1 MIRQLIHNLL
11 PVWLIVT
18 MIIRRHSIT
27 ETKEWVGLTIISL
40 IDNSVV
46 FCLFFFLLKIYKC
59 HSIESNPVLHCFFLC
74 FHSIDFSNQTPPV
87 FIVLYRSVLILS
99 HLAYLFFVT
108 ACNCKGLAWILKLP
122 WNREFHNTSL
132 YGTPKKYL
140 GFIANMECR
149 FCHFLLLLNREFPNP
164 HPEGNELGAYTCIL
178 SIYGII
184 KLHFCPFLIWRITY
198 RLTSSIQTIWCPT
211 HFGYGLA
218 FPHRSSAI
226 L

>member
-108 ACNCKGLAWILKLP
+108 ACNCKGRAWILKLP
-122 WNREFHNTSL
+122 WNREFHNNSL

-149 FCHFLLLLNREFPNP
+149 FCHFVFVKSGVPKFSSGGQRLRGLYTHSFHIWDYKTSFLSVPYLKDYISPDLLDTDNLVSHTFWVWF
-164 HPEGNELGAYTCIL
+164 G
-178 SIYGII
+178 
-184 KLHFCPFLIWRITY
+184 F
-198 RLTSSIQTIWCPT
+198 SS
-211 HFGYGLA
+211 
-218 FPHRSSAI
+218 
-226 L
+226 